1 METAPFLLLELCL
14 WIASILTAIHFL
26 RLGRISKKENIQPP
40 LSQPV
45 SIIITTHEQCDL
57 LRKNLPLILAQD
69 FSAGYEVI
77 VVDMLSTD
85 DTQNYLERME
95 EDYPYLH
102 HTSIPS
108 TARDISMHR
117 LALTLGVRSA
127 CYEWLVFTNA
137 DCQPSGSGWLS
148 ALTSHCTETV
158 DAVLGLKN
166 WVVQIY
172 IPSTF

>member
-26 RLGRISKKENIQPP
+26 RLGRISKKEYIQPP

-57 LRKNLPLILAQD
+57 LRKNLPLILTQD

-108 TARDISMHR
+108 TENSD
-117 LALTLGVRSA
+117 
-127 CYEWLVFTNA
+127 
-137 DCQPSGSGWLS
+137 PS
-148 ALTSHCTETV
+148 
-158 DAVLGLKN
+158 
-166 WVVQIY
+166 
-172 IPSTF
+172 F